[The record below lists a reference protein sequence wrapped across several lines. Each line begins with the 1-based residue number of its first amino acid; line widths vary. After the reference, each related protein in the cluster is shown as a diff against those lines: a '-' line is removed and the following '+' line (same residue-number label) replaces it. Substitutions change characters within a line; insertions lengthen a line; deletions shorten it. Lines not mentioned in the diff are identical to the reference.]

1 MENESEI
8 KVVNF
13 VRSDADPAFYLGDM
27 DQETIDLLVEDKIAT
42 GG

>member
-1 MENESEI
+1 MDENSERTNTP
-8 KVVNF
+8 VETAPYF
-13 VRSDADPAFYLGDM
+13 SMSSL